1 VARPRASGG
10 RGRAPAE
17 PEPRLPDLL
26 AYEQAFWSRGVHIV
40 AGIDEVG
47 RGPLAGP
54 VVAAAV
60 VMPPNCSICGAD
72 DSKRLT
78 RKQRDS
84 LDAEIRRAALAV
96 GIGAASAREIDQ
108 LNIRRATALAMQRA
122 IGRLGVTP
130 DHLLVDGLPVPELG
144 LEGQT
149 AVVEGDHKVHS
160 IACASIVAKV
170 CRDHL
175 MRRLA
180 QRYPQYGWERNKGY
194 GTAEHRDAMREFGM
208 TPHHRRSFH
217 LSEQLPLA
225 IDIPLE

>member
-1 VARPRASGG
+1 VARR
-10 RGRAPAE
+10 PA
-17 PEPRLPDLL
+17 PRLTKKRLQKLL
-26 AYEQAFWSRGVHIV
+26 ATEQEFWSRGLHVV

-60 VMPPNCSICGAD
+60 VMPLNCVVCGAD

-78 RKQRDS
+78 QKQRDE
-84 LDAEIRRAALAV
+84 LDAEIRGTARAV

-122 IGRLGVTP
+122 IGRLGLIP
-130 DHLLVDGLPVPELG
+130 DHLLVDGLAVPELG
-144 LEGQT
+144 LESQT
-149 AVVEGDHKVHS
+149 AIVEGDHKVHS

-180 QRYPQYGWERNKGY
+180 QHYPQYGWERNKGY
-194 GTAEHRDAMREFGM
+194 GTSEHLAALREHGP

-217 LSEQLPLA
+217 VSDQ
-225 IDIPLE
+225 IPLELIPPL

>member
-1 VARPRASGG
+1 VARSLASGG
-10 RGRAPAE
+10 RGRAPAD
-17 PEPRLPDLL
+17 PAPRLPDLL
-26 AYEQAFWSRGVHIV
+26 GFEQEFWSRGLLVV

-78 RKQRDS
+78 QRQRDS

-96 GIGAASAREIDQ
+96 GIGAASAREIDR

-122 IGRLGVTP
+122 IGRLGLTP

-144 LEGQT
+144 LEWQT

-170 CRDHL
+170 CRDQL

-180 QRYPQYGWERNKGY
+180 SRYPPYGWERNKGY
-194 GTAEHRDAMREFGM
+194 ATSEHRQALREFGA
-208 TPHHRRSFH
+208 TPHHRRSFQPV
-217 LSEQLPLA
+217 EQLPLA
-225 IDIPLE
+225 FDVP

>member
-1 VARPRASGG
+1 MAGPRPL
-10 RGRAPAE
+10 
-17 PEPRLPDLL
+17 RLTKKRLQKLL
-26 AYEQAFWSRGVHIV
+26 ATEREFWSRGLHII

-60 VMPPNCSICGAD
+60 VMPPECGICGAD

-78 RKQRDS
+78 QKQRDA
-84 LDAEIRRAALAV
+84 LDAEIRNTAFAV
-96 GIGAASAREIDQ
+96 GIGAASAREIDL

-122 IGRLGVTP
+122 IGRLGVSP

-149 AVVEGDHKVHS
+149 AIVEGDHRVHS

-180 QRYPQYGWERNKGY
+180 ARYPQYCWERNKGY
-194 GTAEHRDAMREFGM
+194 GTPEHLAALREHGP
-208 TPHHRRSFH
+208 TPHHRRSFRYD
-217 LSEQLPLA
+217 EQISLEL
-225 IDIPLE
+225 IPPE

>member
-1 VARPRASGG
+1 MARRP
-10 RGRAPAE
+10 P
-17 PEPRLPDLL
+17 PRLTKKRLQKLL
-26 AYEQAFWSRGVHIV
+26 ATEREFWSRGLHIV

-60 VMPPNCSICGAD
+60 VMPPECAICGAD

-78 RKQRDS
+78 QKQRDE
-84 LDAEIRRAALAV
+84 LDAEIRATAFAV
-96 GIGAASAREIDQ
+96 GIGAASAREIDV

-144 LEGQT
+144 LEVQT
-149 AVVEGDHKVHS
+149 AFVEGDHLVHS

-180 QRYPQYGWERNKGY
+180 ARYPQFCWERNKGY
-194 GTAEHRDAMREFGM
+194 GTAEHLAALREFGP
-208 TPHHRRSFH
+208 TPHHRRSFRVA
-217 LSEQLPLA
+217 EQ
-225 IDIPLE
+225 IPLELIPPE